1 MNKFRPISLLNCV
14 FKIFTKVLTNRLAGV
29 IGRLIFDFQSA
40 FVRGRYILESVVS
53 AHEVVHAVHSTGRQG
68 VVFKIDDE
76 KAYDKVK
83 LNFLYEMLALRGFGS
98 KWIGWIKS
106 ITQGGSVGVKLNGE
120 ESDFFLTGKGLRQG
134 GPVAPLLFN
143 LVVDS
148 FARMI
153 DKGARAGLVRGL
165 CPELVR

>member
-1 MNKFRPISLLNCV
+1 M
-14 FKIFTKVLTNRLAGV
+14 
-29 IGRLIFDFQSA
+29 
-40 FVRGRYILESVVS
+40 RGRYILESVVS

-68 VVFKIDDE
+68 LVFKIDYE
-76 KAYDKVK
+76 KAYDKVN

-134 GPVAPLLFN
+134 DPLSPYLFLLCTEGLTALLANAEENGNISGVKVCRDAPSSQTF
-143 LVVDS
+143 S
-148 FARMI
+148 SPMI
-153 DKGARAGLVRGL
+153 L
-165 CPELVR
+165 